1 MILRVRKAIEDWLAN
16 FLPTGHWTFF
26 PMSGL
31 MLSTFKWPKFGQFF
45 KAERGRPK
53 GPGERSVLILFSK
66 KERKSSGLNNEFTM
80 LFLDTY
86 IFSELSALE
95 HELSL
100 LNMKYVKFYS
110 RSNFT
115 RKNFVPLMTLFYCF
129 SPTER
134 KLAKIDNIIAV
145 TTKKNSAK
153 LGIFHDGKNYVPSF
167 R

>member
-31 MLSTFKWPKFGQFF
+31 MLSTFKWPKFGQIF

-66 KERKSSGLNNEFTM
+66 KERKSSGLNNWT
-80 LFLDTY
+80 LTY
-86 IFSELSALE
+86 FQNWVLWNTNC
-95 HELSL
+95 L